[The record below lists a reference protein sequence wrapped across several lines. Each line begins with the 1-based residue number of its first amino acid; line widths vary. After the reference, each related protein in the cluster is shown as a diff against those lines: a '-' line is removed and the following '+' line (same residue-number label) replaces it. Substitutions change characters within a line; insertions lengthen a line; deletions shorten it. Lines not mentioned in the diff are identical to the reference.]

1 MKLSYED
8 LISGDSILI
17 NGVGHIRSPYLWE
30 LKPTKGIGYWRYN
43 FYINLISWKK
53 DDYLRFLKS
62 LKLVGDKNLSA
73 LEHPKI
79 QVFDLIRLIK
89 EVREGVREAMSFF
102 MDEELTWNSKGHCF
116 DATSN
121 DGAICGSI
129 NRHNFEEVREL
140 MLQLNYISSK
150 ANKEPKFK
158 DEKSKEL
165 WEKVQKYQ
173 QKLGAPKNN
182 KLELGNII
190 SKLCSA
196 SNTYNLLNVYGLTV
210 YQLYDQF
217 FQTGYLRAI
226 GVSEMAYSNHGGKK
240 FKMET
245 WMNPINKE

>member
-8 LISGDSILI
+8 LISGDPIPLEGI
-17 NGVGHIRSPYLWE
+17 GHVRSPFLWE
-30 LKPTKGIGYWRYN
+30 LKPSQGIGYWRYN
-43 FYINLISWKK
+43 FYINLIAWKK
-53 DDYLRFLKS
+53 DEYLRFLKTMKFVS
-62 LKLVGDKNLSA
+62 EKNLLA

-79 QVFDLIRLIK
+79 TVFDL
-89 EVREGVREAMSFF
+89 VRVV
-102 MDEELTWNSKGHCF
+102 
-116 DATSN
+116 
-121 DGAICGSI
+121 
-129 NRHNFEEVREL
+129 EEVRAGLVEAISFFL
-140 MLQLNYISSK
+140 DEDLVWNGKSHRFDSLSKDGRVVGCIDRANFDLVRDAILQLNYISSK

-158 DEKSKEL
+158 DAKSKEL

-173 QKLGAPKNN
+173 QKLGAPKDK

-217 FQTGYLRAI
+217 FQLGYLRAI

-240 FKMET
+240 FKMEA